1 MNDRDPANY
10 SEASYWPDISEGCDT
25 LESHVAELV
34 TEEWPRGAD
43 PRAKKDVIELVAKVV
58 DRLLSEGRTAPLVDV
73 DRLPGKE
80 LMARMLDEIINAPNP
95 PLMACCIDF
104 TLGTGVML
112 GASMTS
118 ISNTYNVTKA
128 TVSHHCCYL
137 KETYMNGRPSVGM
150 KSQVAV
156 ENYRKTRTG
165 RSSRGPRVEWA
176 FASTFKK
183 HYAKAS

>member
-10 SEASYWPDISEGCDT
+10 SEASYWPDIAGGCDT
-25 LESHVAELV
+25 LESHVIELV
-34 TEEWPRGAD
+34 TDEWPNGAD
-43 PRAKKDVIELVAKVV
+43 PRAKPEVIKLVTKVV
-58 DRLLSEGRTAPLVDV
+58 DRLLSEGRMAPLVDV
-73 DRLPGKE
+73 QRLPGKE

-118 ISNTYNVTKA
+118 ISVTYNVTKA
-128 TVSHHCCYL
+128 TVSHYCCYL
-137 KETYMNGRPSVGM
+137 KETYMHGKPAIGM
-150 KSQVAV
+150 KSREAV

-176 FASTFKK
+176 FASTFQK
-183 HYAKAS
+183 HYAEAS